1 MARFIAEFD
10 IDNAAFQETPSEEC
24 AKILRRLAATIE
36 RQTPVGAL
44 QFDGAQIRLE
54 DSNGNAVGFARV
66 R

>member
-44 QFDGAQIRLE
+44 QFDGAQIRL
-54 DSNGNAVGFARV
+54 AAR
-66 R
+66 